1 MGRHVVARV
10 DVLGTTCAAG
20 GLLGLAS
27 GKLPSAHIAS
37 YQKGRCCQ
45 ATLSGEPAGA
55 ARRRLAENLPGG
67 GRAGG
72 VGLSSMLSSRCW
84 TNVGPAGVAVWVV
97 TGGWPGAVCEL
108 LSPFEHAK
116 YHYLCKNYRY
126 YYYS

>member
-67 GRAGG
+67 GGRAALACHRCCRPD
-72 VGLSSMLSSRCW
+72 VGLTLDRPASLS
-84 TNVGPAGVAVWVV
+84 
-97 TGGWPGAVCEL
+97 GW
-108 LSPFEHAK
+108 
-116 YHYLCKNYRY
+116 
-126 YYYS
+126 